1 MLCKKMTPPVTLS
14 NGQSSFSFLDSGDA
28 FLWMHDYVRINAFCG
43 NPLDG
48 SANNLYLRIYHGDD
62 IHTYPLLGRRSKSR
76 FQAAAQSLKYEGTA
90 ETLEYTVIF
99 RLTPW
104 GIWFWDVTLRGNCE
118 RADVI
123 YSQDIGCA
131 FHGTVDS
138 NELYVAQYLGHSVFE
153 TENGF
158 CVCSRQN
165 MDQGGKNP
173 YIQQGGLGIRI
184 VSYST
189 DGTQFYGLSFKK
201 TDFPQALQGD
211 LPKINKQ
218 FELAQI
224 CLQTEIFQLN
234 GTKDFS
240 FYGLCSV
247 DHPLAVTQKEFD
259 TEISD
264 ACDWQPEVETFRP
277 LLSEVLIGAPYAS
290 PAWSDEQVRERFP
303 NRCLEEEENGKLLS
317 FFIPENFIP
326 ENSAS
331 GSSHVVLQDKELASE
346 RPHGHILLGSFP
358 PDQVPS
364 GVVSSTNYMYGVF
377 NCQTVAG
384 NTDMNMLLSCHRGL
398 LNVNKY
404 SGQRIYVRLDG
415 SWRCLTLP
423 AAYQMDLSGST
434 WYYSVDEDVLV
445 IHSYAVYNRPEI
457 VLSLHSELGR
467 SYDIMISH
475 NLTADP
481 DEFDQDIILQQT
493 GDTLTALPAPDG
505 YVLQY
510 CPDFHFTLRLPEK
523 CSVSDDRVFFADGDP
538 RNPCM
543 MTLSLPECS
552 GFTLVM
558 QGRTEAGDLPFAAE
572 YSHEKERA
580 LFSLHY
586 DSLLRHF
593 RLRCPGSASE
603 EIRRYN
609 AILPWYAHDA
619 MIHFASPHGLE
630 QSGGAAWGTRD
641 VCQGPMEFFLACGHF
656 AIARD
661 ILLRLYGRQLLHTGE
676 WPQWFMFDQYQFQQE
691 DCHGDIVFWPMKALA
706 DYLSYSGDFS
716 ILRESV
722 DYRLEGAALAGRPQP
737 VLEHLKKCVEA
748 IERRFLPGT
757 HLISYAGG
765 DWDDTLQPASP
776 RLKECLVSAWTQAL
790 ASQTLRLLSDA
801 LSQADPAFAGR
812 LSDLAASIAEDFDR
826 CLVKDGIIAGFA
838 YSNPGGSRKYLLHP
852 LDRET
857 GIHYRLLPL
866 TRSMIAQLADQHL
879 AEKNL
884 EIISEKLSCPDGVRL
899 MDHPARYQ
907 GGISRIFVRAEQAAN
922 VGREISL
929 QYVHAHIR
937 YIEAMAVYGRAD
949 LAWEGLSQITPVL
962 IRQQVPGALPRQSN
976 VYFSSSEGC
985 FHDRYEFDRNFDL
998 LRTGR
1003 IPVKCGWRLYSSG
1016 PGIYT
1021 ARLIGNLLG
1030 IRPAA
1035 DHIVLDP
1042 VVPAKL
1048 DGMELTFACFG
1059 RTVTFLYRMDSGA
1072 ACPLTVT
1079 AGGRQLGTPLHNR
1092 YRTAGVCIEREEFL
1106 EAVAADPTVL
1116 LTIRA

>member
-1 MLCKKMTPPVTLS
+1 MLCKKMIPPVTLS
-14 NGQSSFSFLDSGDA
+14 NGLSSFSFLDSGDA
-28 FLWMHDYVRINAFCG
+28 FLWMHDYVRINAFRG

-48 SANNLYLRIYHGDD
+48 SVNNLYLRIYHGSD

-76 FQAAAQSLKYEGTA
+76 FLAAAHTLKYEGTA
-90 ETLEYTVIF
+90 QGLDYTVIF
-99 RLTPW
+99 RLTPR
-104 GIWFWDVTLRGNCE
+104 GIWFWDITLRGNCE
-118 RADVI
+118 KADVI

-138 NELYVAQYLGHSVFE
+138 NELYVAQYLGHSVFAS
-153 TENGF
+153 ENGF

-165 MDQGGKNP
+165 MDQGGKHP
-173 YIQQGGLGIRI
+173 YIQQGSLGVRT

-189 DGTQFYGLSFKK
+189 DGTQFYGLSYKK
-201 TDFPQALQGD
+201 TDFPQALSGD
-211 LPKINKQ
+211 LPKVNRQ

-224 CLQTEIFQLN
+224 CLQTESFAVD

-240 FYGLCSV
+240 FYGLCAA
-247 DHPLAVTQKEFD
+247 DHPLAVTEKEFSA
-259 TEISD
+259 EISD
-264 ACDWQPEVETFRP
+264 AWDWQPQAESFRP
-277 LLSEVLIGAPYAS
+277 FASEVLIGAPFAS
-290 PAWSDEQVRERFP
+290 CAWSDAQIREHFP
-303 NRCLEEEENGKLLS
+303 RRCLEEVEDGKLFS
-317 FFIPENFIP
+317 FFTPEN
-326 ENSAS
+326 
-331 GSSHVVLQDKELASE
+331 SHVVLQEKELASE
-346 RPHGHILLGSFP
+346 RPHGHILLGSFA
-358 PDQVPS
+358 PDHVPS

-404 SGQRIYVRLDG
+404 SGQRIYIRLED

-434 WYYSVDEDVLV
+434 WYYPIGEDVL
-445 IHSYAVYNRPEI
+445 IIRSYAVYDRPEI
-457 VLSLHSELGR
+457 VLSLHSQLGHA
-467 SYDIMISH
+467 YDIMITH

-481 DEFDQDIILQQT
+481 DEFDQDIVLRRGQ
-493 GDTLTALPAPDG
+493 DTLTIAPAPDG

-510 CPDFHFTLRLPEK
+510 CPDFHFTLRLPQG
-523 CSVSDDRVFFADGDP
+523 CTVSDDRVFFADGCP

-543 MTLSLPECS
+543 MTLSLPACS
-552 GFTLVM
+552 DFTLVM
-558 QGRTEAGDLPFAAE
+558 QGQTQAADLPFAAA
-572 YSHEKERA
+572 YSPEKERA

-593 RLRCPGSASE
+593 HLSCPGPASE

-609 AILPWYAHDA
+609 AILPWYAHNA

-641 VCQGPMEFFLACGHF
+641 VCQGPMEFFLACGHY
-656 AIARD
+656 AVARD

-691 DCHGDIVFWPMKALA
+691 DCHGDIVFWPMKVLA
-706 DYLSYSGDFS
+706 DYLSCSGDFS
-716 ILRESV
+716 VLEETV

-737 VLEHLKKCVEA
+737 VLEHLKKCADAVES
-748 IERRFLPGT
+748 RFLPGT

-765 DWDDTLQPASP
+765 DWDDTLQPANP
-776 RLKECLVSAWTQAL
+776 RLKQRLVSAWTQAL
-790 ASQTLRLLSDA
+790 AAQTLSA
-801 LSQADPAFAGR
+801 LSAALSHKDPAFSQR
-812 LSDLAASIAEDFDR
+812 LSGLAWAISGDFNA

-866 TRSMIAQLADQHL
+866 TRSIIAQLADRRL

-907 GGISRIFVRAEQAAN
+907 GGVSRIFVRAEQAAN

-949 LAWEGLSQITPVL
+949 LAWEGLGRITPVL

-976 VYFSSSEGC
+976 VYCSSSDGC
-985 FHDRYEFDRNFDL
+985 YNDRYAFDRDFDL
-998 LRTGR
+998 LRTGH
-1003 IPVKCGWRLYSSG
+1003 IPVRCGWRLYSSG

-1021 ARLIGNLLG
+1021 GRLIGNLLG

-1042 VVPAKL
+1042 VVPERL
-1048 DGMELTFACFG
+1048 DGMRLTFDCYG
-1059 RTVTFLYRMDSGA
+1059 RTVTFLYRMDPHA
-1072 ACPLTVT
+1072 AASLSVT
-1079 AGGRQLGTPLHNR
+1079 AGGRQLGIPLHNR
-1092 YRTAGVCIEREEFL
+1092 YRDAGVRIDRSEFL
-1106 EAVAADPTVL
+1106 EATAVDATVV
-1116 LTIRA
+1116 LTIRP